1 MVSSLIFKI
10 WRTPRKGISQKL
22 DDIRKSFVNCNIDI
36 IQYKDV
42 FDWLKCV
49 ALTRLSTAEKRGNF
63 LPFLASISLRIFTNY
78 SLLINKI

>member
-22 DDIRKSFVNCNIDI
+22 DIRKSFVNCNIDI

-42 FDWLKCV
+42 FDLLKCV
-49 ALTRLSTAEKRGNF
+49 ALTRLSTAKKRGNF
-63 LPFLASISLRIFTNY
+63 LPFWQAFRCEFSQIIHC
-78 SLLINKI
+78 